1 MKGTVVSSWIESC
14 RRLFGDQAVNE
25 AMEAHNVPVNRIFS
39 PLEDVPDSVAT
50 GIVDT
55 VGKKVGKD
63 HKEIWE
69 IMGQT

>member
-39 PLEDVPDSVAT
+39 PLKEQAT
-50 GIVDT
+50 VKI
-55 VGKKVGKD
+55 
-63 HKEIWE
+63 
-69 IMGQT
+69 